1 MKLQSN
7 AYTNKTTFLEN
18 DLSEGGSVKENV
30 KGNYEVK
37 ILKSTST
44 FSVDINGDI
53 RSRAKGCEC
62 NYTWQSD
69 EPNY

>member
-30 KGNYEVK
+30 A
-37 ILKSTST
+37 
-44 FSVDINGDI
+44 
-53 RSRAKGCEC
+53 R
-62 NYTWQSD
+62 
-69 EPNY
+69 

>member
-30 KGNYEVK
+30 AGNYEVK
-37 ILKSTST
+37 ILKSST
-44 FSVDINGDI
+44 FSINSNGDI
-53 RSRAKGCEC
+53 RTRAGRIRV
-62 NYTWQSD
+62 YTW
-69 EPNY
+69 